1 MDRDNSLNNSRKSMP
16 NYNSIYI
23 NRAGL
28 SQTWLG
34 LDNLEN
40 YRENLQK
47 NKDILEQNGWIGNS
61 AWFKY
66 QFNSNGF
73 RCDEFT
79 TDPTIMFLGCS
90 LTAGVGLPVDVIWP
104 ELVARQLG
112 MKCANLGQGG
122 GSADTAFR
130 LCHGW
135 IDQIRPKRVIYLK
148 PPGVRWEMLVQER
161 TMLFNVYKT
170 KELARY
176 QTYADDYLSD
186 ENNHYFN
193 DLKNT
198 MAIEQICRSR
208 GVDLHIFNPSDL
220 IHLWIPKSKARD
232 CGHPGVDIHTAFA
245 QHVIKTINHE

>member
-1 MDRDNSLNNSRKSMP
+1 MP

-23 NRAGL
+23 KKAGL

-34 LDNLEN
+34 SDNLEN

-47 NKDILEQNGWIGNS
+47 NKDILEQNGWIGDS

-90 LTAGVGLPVDVIWP
+90 LTAGFGLPVDVIWP

-112 MKCANLGQGG
+112 MRCANLGQGG
-122 GSADTAFR
+122 SSADTAFR

-135 IDQIRPKRVIYLK
+135 IDHIKPKIVIYMK
-148 PPGVRWEMLVQER
+148 PTGIRWEMLVQEK
-161 TMLFNVYKT
+161 TMPFSAWWRHSPYR
-170 KELARY
+170 KEFRSY
-176 QTYADDYLSD
+176 DTYVDDYLSD
-186 ENNHYFN
+186 ENNQYFN

-198 MAIEQICRSR
+198 IAIEHVCRSR
-208 GVDLHIFNPSDL
+208 GIRLLTYDNLKAIDPEEL
-220 IHLWIPKSKARD
+220 ARD
-232 CGHPGVDIHTAFA
+232 CRHPGIESHRQFA
-245 QHVIKTINHE
+245 QRVIEDIQNG

>member
-1 MDRDNSLNNSRKSMP
+1 MR
-16 NYNSIYI
+16 NYNSIYAEYA
-23 NRAGL
+23 NTSR
-28 SQTWLG
+28 TWVG

-40 YRENLQK
+40 YQNNLREH
-47 NKDILEQNGWIGNS
+47 KDILEQNGWIGDS
-61 AWFKY
+61 AWFEY

-79 TDPTIMFLGCS
+79 VDPTVMFLGCS

-104 ELVARQLG
+104 ELVAKGLG
-112 MKCANLGQGG
+112 LRCANLGQGG

-135 IDQIRPKRVIYLK
+135 IDRICPKQVIYLK

-170 KELARY
+170 KEFSGY
-176 QTYADDYLSD
+176 ETYINDYLSD

-198 MAIEQICRSR
+198 MGIEQICRSR
-208 GVDLHIFNPSDL
+208 GIDLHMFDPFDL

-232 CGHPGVDIHTAFA
+232 CGHPGIDIHKAFA
-245 QHVIKTINHE
+245 QYVIETINHG